1 MKSNWSWGEM
11 SDKLHGL
18 IVFVQLRVTT
28 ELRLDRNRSRQALRS
43 SSLFCAE
50 ICEYS
55 CGYLGPTAW
64 SKQSEMSYRAPIAFG
79 NVLRPAVDEL
89 LNRALHRDPSMK
101 APVLTPKAH
110 KSVFDRKSTP
120 LRDGRT
126 PDIAPGI
133 TQKVLLSMEGLHMH
147 DPLALLFVTGGNM
160 SRLRPGGPSRSS
172 RTPV

>member
-1 MKSNWSWGEM
+1 
-11 SDKLHGL
+11 
-18 IVFVQLRVTT
+18 
-28 ELRLDRNRSRQALRS
+28 
-43 SSLFCAE
+43 
-50 ICEYS
+50 
-55 CGYLGPTAW
+55 
-64 SKQSEMSYRAPIAFG
+64 
-79 NVLRPAVDEL
+79 
-89 LNRALHRDPSMK
+89 MK

-110 KSVFDRKSTP
+110 KSVFDRKNTP
-120 LRDGRT
+120 LRDGRK